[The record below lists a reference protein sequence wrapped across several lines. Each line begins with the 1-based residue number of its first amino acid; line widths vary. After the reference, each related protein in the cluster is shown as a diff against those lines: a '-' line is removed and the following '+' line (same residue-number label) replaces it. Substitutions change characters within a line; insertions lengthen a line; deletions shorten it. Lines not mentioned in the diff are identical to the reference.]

1 MKKPIGSQYSF
12 SNLDGTRASLDSV
25 DRLSISSERPEEAE
39 ADEEGGT
46 VSSPAAPPESHVT
59 KYPGVVVP
67 ECPWVSSEE
76 EEEREKEEKE
86 EERETTDPMPT
97 LGSSQLQCRGCN
109 NTLAESDLSSWDDL
123 NQSPRRAGLS
133 RLAETEDAP
142 TCAACLNHW
151 SL

>member
-1 MKKPIGSQYSF
+1 M
-12 SNLDGTRASLDSV
+12 N
-25 DRLSISSERPEEAE
+25 
-39 ADEEGGT
+39 
-46 VSSPAAPPESHVT
+46 PESTPLIVGLPRAGDLLNLITTHCCQL
-59 KYPGVVVP
+59 K
-67 ECPWVSSEE
+67 CPWGSSEE

-109 NTLAESDLSSWDDL
+109 STLAESDLSSWDDL

-142 TCAACLNHW
+142 TCADCLNHW

>member
-1 MKKPIGSQYSF
+1 
-12 SNLDGTRASLDSV
+12 V
-25 DRLSISSERPEEAE
+25 DRLSISSERPEEVE
-39 ADEEGGT
+39 ADEEEGT

-59 KYPGVVVP
+59 DDRLIWINGQPALVPVTHDIATKYPEASL
-67 ECPWVSSEE
+67 ECPWFSSEE

-123 NQSPRRAGLS
+123 NQSPKRAGLS

-142 TCAACLNHW
+142 ACAACLNHW

>member
-1 MKKPIGSQYSF
+1 M
-12 SNLDGTRASLDSV
+12 
-25 DRLSISSERPEEAE
+25 DRLSISSERPEEVE
-39 ADEEGGT
+39 ADEEEGT

-59 KYPGVVVP
+59 AKYPEVVVP
-67 ECPWVSSEE
+67 ECPWFSSEE

-97 LGSSQLQCRGCN
+97 LGSSQLQCCGCN
-109 NTLAESDLSSWDDL
+109 DTLAESDLSSWDDL
-123 NQSPRRAGLS
+123 NQSPKRAGLS

-142 TCAACLNHW
+142 ACAACLNHW